1 MRHANVFGPT
11 LQRAL
16 QHALQYLETIE
27 ERSVGGTADLAQ
39 LRARFDRPL
48 PESGLAAMQV
58 IDELVRDVEGGI
70 IGSVGGRFFGWVIGG
85 SLPAAL
91 AADWLT
97 SAWDQNAASHA
108 CGPAE
113 AVIEEVVGAWLKR
126 LFGLPE
132 TASFAFVTGT
142 QMAHLTCLAAAR
154 HRLLARAGWDVEQ
167 EGMAGAPPIRLITSS
182 EHHGSVDRAARMLGF
197 GARAINALPCD
208 GQGPADPDRARKGSL
223 GPYRWRLWS
232 LGRRQC
238 QTQASPARRRD
249 GRLVDQRWS

>member
-1 MRHANVFGPT
+1 MQDHGTMFGPT

-16 QHALQYLETIE
+16 EHALQHLEGIDD
-27 ERSVGGTADLAQ
+27 RSIGATVDLAR

-48 PESGLAAMQV
+48 LDTGRAPMQV

-70 IGSVGGRFFGWVIGG
+70 IGNVRRRFFGWVIGG

-97 SAWDQNAASHA
+97 TAWEQNAATHA

-113 AVIEEVVGAWLKR
+113 AVIEEVAGSLLKR
-126 LFGLPE
+126 LFGLPD

-142 QMAHLTCLAAAR
+142 QMAHLTGLAAAR

-167 EGMAGAPPIRLITSS
+167 DGMAGA
-182 EHHGSVDRAARMLGF
+182 
-197 GARAINALPCD
+197 LPE
-208 GQGPADPDRARKGSL
+208 ADIGLQD
-223 GPYRWRLWS
+223 
-232 LGRRQC
+232 
-238 QTQASPARRRD
+238 TQAVLTMP
-249 GRLVDQRWS
+249 